1 MKQLKAVAPFFP
13 AGDQGL
19 KLEPHLYEMALF
31 ELLKTDPEAFLETV
45 RAWKP
50 ELYSVSAVVKA
61 LVEQLLIHPDEEDLQ
76 RALAT
81 LFTYQVVFHFEVIVK
96 YILHLTTFQRRKH
109 FLNPTHMRYYN
120 NINK

>member
-81 LFTYQVVFHFEVIVK
+81 LFTYQVVFMFHV
-96 YILHLTTFQRRKH
+96 TAFQRS
-109 FLNPTHMRYYN
+109 NPTFDIIRI
-120 NINK
+120 IN

>member
-81 LFTYQVVFHFEVIVK
+81 LFTYQVVFHVPFDSISARK
-96 YILHLTTFQRRKH
+96 TFSRTRS
-109 FLNPTHMRYYN
+109 NPTLDIIRITN
-120 NINK
+120 